1 MLYTKLTKKAMI
13 IAYRAHHGQ
22 FDKAGV
28 PYIFHPYHLA
38 EQMDDEISVC
48 AALLHDVIEDTAI
61 TSEKLAADFPPE
73 VVDAVMLLTHR
84 DDEDYL
90 GYVMRLSR
98 NTVAA
103 KVKIADLKHNSDV
116 SRLPSSI
123 DSRAQAR
130 LKKYAAAI
138 VILEEAI
145 KNSHD
150 GP

>member
-1 MLYTKLTKKAMI
+1 MI